1 MGCRRTTT
9 DISRGVACG
18 VVEPTPSCPQELE
31 PHTNTRPSLRNTA
44 LCLPPAETWRV
55 STPISSID
63 TGSMRGDC
71 VVPSPSWPSLLPPT
85 PRMSPAATRAL
96 VAAAAL
102 VTFCPTPSCGR
113 CGKAAALEAT
123 RATLANDAPT
133 HARPIP
139 GFFALK
145 AADGAA
151 EALHAITPTPVG
163 GLAAAGPRALRPSA
177 ISSKK

>member
-1 MGCRRTTT
+1 
-9 DISRGVACG
+9 
-18 VVEPTPSCPQELE
+18 
-31 PHTNTRPSLRNTA
+31 
-44 LCLPPAETWRV
+44 
-55 STPISSID
+55 
-63 TGSMRGDC
+63 
-71 VVPSPSWPSLLPPT
+71 
-85 PRMSPAATRAL
+85 MSPAATRAL
-96 VAAAAL
+96 PAAAAL

-177 ISSKK
+177 ISSKKLSSYCVVLLVVGTPIYRYPYGWRLCMYVCGTFYPTSMRACAPLSPPAPTIMLPRVTLD